1 MTTHSSSIKS
11 QFLNFNSRE
20 ILQKD
25 VTILIGI
32 DDKIKAVLAK
42 IGITTVFD
50 LASSRYFANAKE
62 IVRASSKSDSLI
74 NRYGGVPSQII
85 DSNVNE
91 EVDEMYKLPVEKLFG
106 ISDAVGRELKSLLHV
121 NTIYDFA
128 NWAPYLAAN
137 SIMIETLLPENTLSF
152 DPESPPDLIPKT
164 GDYPTEKVYYT
175 KVVIDEVEDDQ
186 QAKELGD
193 EQVDLNLLLKKEK
206 VGFTKPAVGA
216 LITVEQS
223 WYNQGVALG
232 NLLHSLALA
241 PAEST
246 KIAVID
252 WSRRESG
259 QQSEF
264 TNQTE
269 ELTSDLIRARGIS
282 ETTEGVAREMQRGES
297 TLSSNT
303 RSTSSATSKSTS
315 TAPPELIGEISGIL
329 SSIGGLVDPS
339 KFGQNVT
346 DLIGGGIEGIVSGFG
361 NGIKSLFGGG
371 KDKKEEEDELVQ
383 TTLESETFG
392 ESTNQSNVHSVS
404 SSSGERELFSKTT
417 QNVRD
422 RTQQHANSARTRRAS
437 VIREVSQSES
447 ERISTRTVT
456 NYNHMHALTVQYY
469 EMVQIYRTTTRI
481 RDVEKVLFVPMKP
494 IDTWTKDLILRFR
507 KPLFRYALDLKFK
520 ALMLRPEIND
530 LTISNAGIN
539 LNDEQD
545 DYIKAVNGM
554 IKDRYKE
561 LRNYGIIGNSTVE
574 DFIRNPKLTNPNLS
588 IGAIE
593 ICNNIGPTPSPFA
606 GNSFI
611 DRLNISTIT
620 GANYLVRPNHGNMIR
635 TGIPF
640 SAINGMNMTVNGL
653 TPAPDAP
660 VVVCLRP
667 KLFPELVIPITV
679 KPPKGEDSKTESEDV
694 VTNAPTIND
703 EDYIFQHLEEN
714 SSYYSQVI
722 WNSLD
727 DLSLS
732 LLFSR
737 YKYKGKPLLQ
747 QVDTMPI
754 ARTANYIG
762 FRMNADYDQ
771 DQEWKTWL
779 ENHGFFKNGNFDDK
793 AEHDLVPMPS
803 GGVFA
808 EAVLGRSNS
817 AEKLDMT
824 RFWNWQDSPIPINA
838 PDIAAIQSG
847 SRAQQIDLS
856 SANLEGALVQLQNP
870 PALPDFQG
878 NTPTLNTL
886 ATSNMFRD
894 MSGLATNAMLAQA
907 SIEAASQAAVAAQ
920 NQAGANMATLGQF
933 IVERLKV
940 SSDLLKSIASMAATM
955 YTGAPVSPGTETAY
969 DNISNAGATYN
980 QGEKIDAKKVESQN
994 SNSGNIA
1001 TGNSTSPTNNT
1012 SGILPNN
1019 NSSSNTSR
1027 SMEEEAFRNMI
1038 GSDEGVMIASANPNF
1053 IPSVDGGGT
1062 TETENVPEIIYRSEW
1077 GAKDFSGNVEKLGG
1091 YKDLVIHHS
1100 VTSAAKN
1107 KTEGLARVKEIQD
1120 IHMDD
1125 RKWSDLGYHFL
1136 VDSSGNIYQGRRFYE
1151 EDKELSEKPEL
1162 AKGSHVEAQNTGKVG
1177 ICLIGC
1183 YDENE
1188 CANNKD
1194 DISKASLDAVVELC
1208 TFFCKNYNISSD
1220 NIKGHKDYK
1229 ATACPGTKFYAKLS
1243 EIKES
1248 VKSKLEE

>member
-20 ILQKD
+20 ILQKE

-32 DDKIKAVLAK
+32 DDNIKAVLKK
-42 IGITTVFD
+42 IGVTTVFD
-50 LASSRYFANAKE
+50 LASSRFFANAKE

-74 NRYGGVPSQII
+74 NRYGDVPSQII
-85 DSNVNE
+85 DPSVNE

-106 ISDAVGRELKSLLHV
+106 ISASVGSELKRLLHI

-128 NWAPYLAAN
+128 NWAPYTAAN

-186 QAKELGD
+186 KAIELGD
-193 EQVDLNLLLKKEK
+193 SQVDLNFLLKKEK
-206 VGFTKPAVGA
+206 VGFMKPAIGA

-264 TNQTE
+264 TTQTE
-269 ELTSDLIRARGIS
+269 ELASDLIRARGIS

-297 TLSSNT
+297 TLSSNA
-303 RSTSSATSKSTS
+303 RSTSRATSKSTS
-315 TAPPELIGEISGIL
+315 TAPPELISEISGIL
-329 SSIGGLVDPS
+329 SSVGGLVDPS

-346 DLIGGGIEGIVSGFG
+346 DLIGGGVEGVVSGIG
-361 NGIKSLFGGG
+361 SGIKSLFGGG

-404 SSSGERELFSKTT
+404 SSNGERELFSKTT

-447 ERISTRTVT
+447 EKISTRTVT

-494 IDTWTKDLILRFR
+494 IESWTKDLILRFR
-507 KPLFRYALDLKFK
+507 KPLFRFALDLKFK

-530 LTISNAGIN
+530 LTISNAGID
-539 LNDEQD
+539 LSNDKN

-554 IKDRYKE
+554 IKDRYEE
-561 LRNYGIIGNSTVE
+561 LLNYGIIKNSSVE
-574 DFIRNPKLTNPNLS
+574 DFIRSPKLTNSNLS

-593 ICNNIGPTPSPFA
+593 ICNNIGPIPSPFL
-606 GNSFI
+606 GHKFI
-611 DRLNISTIT
+611 DRLRISTIT
-620 GANYLVRPNHGNMIR
+620 GATYLVRPNQGNIIR

-640 SAINGMNMTVNGL
+640 SAIDGINMRVNGL

-667 KLFPELVIPITV
+667 KLFPDLVIPIPV
-679 KPPKGEDSKTESEDV
+679 KPPKGVKDKTESEDV
-694 VTNAPTIND
+694 VTNASVIND
-703 EDYIFQHLEEN
+703 EDYIRQHLEEN

-732 LLFSR
+732 LLFSK

-747 QVDTMPI
+747 QVDPMPI

-762 FRMNADYDQ
+762 FRMNADYDK
-771 DQEWKTWL
+771 DKEWRIWL
-779 ENHGFFKNGNFDDK
+779 ENHNFFKNGQFDDK

-870 PALPDFQG
+870 PALPEFQG
-878 NTPTLNTL
+878 NAPTLNALVTP
-886 ATSNMFRD
+886 NIFRD
-894 MSGLATNAMLAQA
+894 MSGLANNAMLAQA
-907 SIEAASQAAVAAQ
+907 SIEAASQAAIAAQ

-940 SSDLLKSIASMAATM
+940 SSDLLKSIASTAATM
-955 YTGAPVSPGTETAY
+955 YTGAPVSPGKETAY
-969 DNISNAGATYN
+969 GNISNAGATYN
-980 QGEKIDAKKVESQN
+980 QGKKIDTKKAENQNSSSGTTSSGGSTSGSN
-994 SNSGNIA
+994 SNSGNA
-1001 TGNSTSPTNNT
+1001 
-1012 SGILPNN
+1012 SG
-1019 NSSSNTSR
+1019 SSSSPESNR
-1027 SMEEEAFRNMI
+1027 SMEEEAFKNMI
-1038 GSDEGVMIASANPNF
+1038 GSNEGVMIASADSDF

-1062 TETENVPEIIYRSEW
+1062 TEIDNVPQIIYRSEW

-1100 VTSAAKN
+1100 VTSIAKN
-1107 KTEGLARVKEIQD
+1107 KTEGLARVKEIQN
-1120 IHMDD
+1120 IHMDE

-1136 VDSSGNIYQGRRFYE
+1136 IDSAGNIYQGRRFYD

-1183 YDENE
+1183 YDENG
-1188 CANNKD
+1188 CVNNKD
-1194 DISKASLDAVVELC
+1194 DVSKESLEAVVELC
-1208 TFFCKNYNISSD
+1208 TFFCKNYNMSYS

-1248 VKSKLEE
+1248 VKSKL